1 MCRST
6 SDAYII
12 PYVSH
17 SKTTLESISSSTYL
31 KPISQAKPNPCLTAF
46 ISVMLFVAMP
56 SCKGLGSGYENFS

>member
-1 MCRST
+1 MCTST

-31 KPISQAKPNPCLTAF
+31 MPISQAKPDPCLTVF
-46 ISVMLFVAMP
+46 ISAMLFVAMP
-56 SCKGLGSGYENFS
+56 SCKGLGSGYENFC